1 MHCQPGIAVGIFCK
15 STRMGIAIELD
26 TEFCL
31 GTVEIQ
37 YIRTRRI
44 LPTKLASELLVTQQ
58 SPELAF

>member
-1 MHCQPGIAVGIFCK
+1 MDCQPGISVDIFCK
-15 STRMGIAIELD
+15 PICMGIAIELD

-44 LPTKLASELLVTQQ
+44 LPTKLVSELLVTQQ